1 MRRGG
6 IGTAGRQRAISASAL
21 ASPVSPPG
29 SRGRVKLSPVY
40 DSVREGRE
48 FLLREFFRAPLCHV
62 FLPFQ
67 DDEGAW
73 SPIFFF
79 PIVEIPHQV
88 LSENLGGKIMDNAI
102 DYSFR

>member
-1 MRRGG
+1 MSTRY
-6 IGTAGRQRAISASAL
+6 IGTTASAL

-29 SRGRVKLSPVY
+29 PRGRVKLSPVY
-40 DSVREGRE
+40 DSVREERE
-48 FLLREFFRAPLCHV
+48 FLLREFFGPHFVTCFCL
-62 FLPFQ
+62 FQ

-79 PIVEIPHQV
+79 PIVEILHQV

-102 DYSFR
+102 DYYFQ